1 MSFYLKMLSKALWRS
16 RAVFDKANTNS
27 KLFALDQGGKIH
39 CLAENM
45 KPSSFQ
51 ISRGWFNF
59 LDTDRN

>member
-39 CLAENM
+39 LGCLLASGDL
-45 KPSSFQ
+45 PLVTGS
-51 ISRGWFNF
+51 W
-59 LDTDRN
+59 LAV